1 MKIFLNFE
9 LSRIKKHLT
18 LTLLISVVLVL
29 SILFGECP
37 LYCQEKGLVAWW
49 TFDDGQENVT
59 KESIGLVNDK
69 ISGNYKYVKGV
80 SGSALKF
87 DGFTTVVTRKGDKA
101 PRMSGDLSVE
111 AWLALAAY
119 PWNWCPIVSQMQDKS
134 RGYFFGVDARGHVGL
149 KIFIDG
155 NWATCT
161 SEIKIPLKEW
171 VHLSGTYNSK
181 TGDFIIY
188 VNGKEAGRH
197 SEKGRMLF
205 ARRTD
210 LLIGM
215 NHEKVAPFFGRT
227 KGNRPS
233 WYSMDGIIDEVKIYN
248 GTIAPKKIAQSYQSN
263 RTSSSPEF
271 QVRRMP
277 SGSSNPGRFGAYYTK
292 LKYYDEWDALWP
304 VGPHTD
310 IVVQFD
316 NSPVRVVFWR
326 GIRYSPVWV
335 TENDIWMADQ
345 SAETGTDE
353 AGCIEHMQDIHCRY
367 SHVRIIENTD
377 ARVVVH
383 WRYAPVG
390 SRNYLWIR
398 NEKTGWAFWVDEY
411 YTFYPDGLGMRK
423 MVWRRSSEGDN
434 YPPWIQKQETIVLCH
449 PGQTPEDVINDDFIT
464 FANFRG
470 ESFTYSWEEKLRT
483 QRGAVPDDAYIQ
495 LVNLKSIAKPFII
508 FEPGSTK
515 GYIGGNPG
523 LYSKFSTC
531 NHWPVA
537 QISSDGRDAL
547 QPDRASSFLG
557 TSTRPVIHDGPDQT
571 FWVSWMYGMTEGSA
585 AALAPLG
592 KSWAQPPELKVK
604 GQDFENRGYD
614 FSQRAYVLKYKKSGK
629 PSVLECDLQASK
641 KSPVVNACLYI
652 KDWGGNEASLKID
665 GKVIARGKDF
675 RLGKV
680 QTLDGSDL
688 VVWIKKETTQPFK
701 ITITAEK

>member
-1 MKIFLNFE
+1 M
-9 LSRIKKHLT
+9 
-18 LTLLISVVLVL
+18 
-29 SILFGECP
+29 LFANEDGF
-37 LYCQEKGLVAWW
+37 VAWW
-49 TFDDGQENVT
+49 KFD
-59 KESIGLVNDK
+59 ESKNNAALDSIAQINDV
-69 ISGNYKYVKGV
+69 ISGNFKYVSGI

-87 DGFTTVVTRKGDKA
+87 DGFATVVTRKAADA
-101 PRMSGDLSVE
+101 PQLSDALTVE
-111 AWLALAAY
+111 AWVALGAY
-119 PWNWCPIVSQMQDKS
+119 PWNWCPIVSQEKDE
-134 RGYFFGVDARGHVGL
+134 RAGYYFGVDSQGHFGLQLAVGG
-149 KIFIDG
+149 K
-155 NWATCT
+155 WQVCK
-161 SEIKIPLKEW
+161 SETKIPLKKW
-171 VHLSGTYNSK
+171 IHITGTYNEASGI
-181 TGDFIIY
+181 TIY
-188 VNGKEAGRH
+188 LDGKEAGKLPVRGKMVLA
-197 SEKGRMLF
+197 SKM
-205 ARRTD
+205 D

-215 NHEKVAPFFGRT
+215 NHKKRMPSHPVGRGAGT
-227 KGNRPS
+227 LPS
-233 WYSMDGIIDEVKIYN
+233 WYSFDGIIDEVKIYN
-248 GTIAPKKIAQSYQSN
+248 RALAPKEIEHSYAARKSM
-263 RTSSSPEF
+263 SPPDLS
-271 QVRRMP
+271 QRVMP
-277 SGSSNPGRFGAYYTK
+277 SGPAGPGRFGAYYTK
-292 LKYYDEWDALWP
+292 LKYYEEWDALWP
-304 VGPHTD
+304 VGPHAD

-316 NSPVRVVFWR
+316 NSPIRVVFWR

-353 AGCIEHMQDIHCRY
+353 EGCIEHMQDIHCRY

-377 ARVVVH
+377 ARIVVH

-411 YTFYPDGLGMRK
+411 YTFYPDGVGMRK

-449 PGQTPEDVINDDFIT
+449 PGQRPEDVINLDFIT

-470 ESFTYSWEEKLRT
+470 ESFTYSWGEKLRT
-483 QRGAVPDDAYIQ
+483 QRGAVPPDAYIQ

-523 LYSKFSTC
+523 LFSIFSTC

-614 FSQRAYVLKYKKSGK
+614 FSQRAYVLKYKESG
-629 PSVLECDLQASK
+629 
-641 KSPVVNACLYI
+641 
-652 KDWGGNEASLKID
+652 
-665 GKVIARGKDF
+665 
-675 RLGKV
+675 
-680 QTLDGSDL
+680 
-688 VVWIKKETTQPFK
+688 
-701 ITITAEK
+701 